1 MSDVILEIVVVDFR
15 SQEADSLV
23 RALSEE
29 LAQRYNFADDGSG
42 DFKPEDALV
51 ARSMFLVGRV
61 GAVAVA
67 CGPFRPL
74 EENVCEI
81 KRMFVLPEH
90 RGKGRSKAIL
100 AELERRAR
108 NGDRRPPAGSGS
120 AL

>member
-61 GAVAVA
+61 DHSVRLKKMYVRSSGCSFFPSIEARGV
-67 CGPFRPL
+67 P
-74 EENVCEI
+74 
-81 KRMFVLPEH
+81 KR
-90 RGKGRSKAIL
+90 S
-100 AELERRAR
+100 
-108 NGDRRPPAGSGS
+108 
-120 AL
+120 